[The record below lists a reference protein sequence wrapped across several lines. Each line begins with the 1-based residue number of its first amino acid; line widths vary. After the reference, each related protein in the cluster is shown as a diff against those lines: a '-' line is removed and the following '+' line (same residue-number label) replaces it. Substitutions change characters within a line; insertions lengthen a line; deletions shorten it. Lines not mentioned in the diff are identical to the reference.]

1 MTYDI
6 PLDTHDGR
14 VSLQTVARRISRACV
29 HYLQAS
35 NFSHRARKY
44 DSNIADTVQA
54 NIIPVAWDHVE
65 LHHLE
70 EVSYGVWQ
78 PMLSTR

>member
-1 MTYDI
+1 MMGALASKQLQGAFQGHVSITCR
-6 PLDTHDGR
+6 R
-14 VSLQTVARRISRACV
+14 VTSVLVLAKKT
-29 HYLQAS
+29 LTM
-35 NFSHRARKY
+35 
-44 DSNIADTVQA
+44 ADTVQA
-54 NIIPVAWDHVE
+54 NIIPVVWDRVE